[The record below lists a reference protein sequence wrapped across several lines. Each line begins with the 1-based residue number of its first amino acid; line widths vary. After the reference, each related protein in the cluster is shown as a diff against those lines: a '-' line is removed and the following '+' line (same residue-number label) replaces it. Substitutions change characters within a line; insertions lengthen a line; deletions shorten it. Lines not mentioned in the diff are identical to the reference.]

1 MTSLFHQQFF
11 FFLFSGHSDIDRDY
25 ELYKNMSNT
34 TKDVETVPLT
44 REEYDGPY
52 KQLCRANTKVTILYK
67 NYFIKCYESSKCHL
81 GGTILY
87 WRKLRKLNE
96 TKRRKVICH
105 ITK

>member
-11 FFLFSGHSDIDRDY
+11 FFSGHSDIDRDY

-52 KQLCRANTKVTILYK
+52 KQLCRANTKVTTLYK
-67 NYFIKCYESSKCHL
+67 TTL
-81 GGTILY
+81 
-87 WRKLRKLNE
+87 LNVMSQVN
-96 TKRRKVICH
+96 VI
-105 ITK
+105 

>member
-1 MTSLFHQQFF
+1 LTHNIISSANG

-52 KQLCRANTKVTILYK
+52 KQLCRANTKVKTLYK

-81 GGTILY
+81 GCTILY
-87 WRKLRKLNE
+87 WKIKKNHLLMK
-96 TKRRKVICH
+96 
-105 ITK
+105 